1 MKIYGNS
8 TARDY
13 VSGIGVHWYL
23 NSLLSRS
30 RITEA
35 HNVDPSK
42 FILATEA
49 CAGFS
54 PFDKNKVELGS
65 WERAEQYADDIIQVC
80 PLYCLEKQN
89 AIILI

>member
-23 NSLLSRS
+23 NSYLPYS
-30 RITEA
+30 RITDT

-49 CAGFS
+49 CAGSSTFE
-54 PFDKNKVELGS
+54 KNKVELGS
-65 WERAEQYADDIIQVC
+65 WERGEQYSDDIIQVRDFSY
-80 PLYCLEKQN
+80 L
-89 AIILI
+89 